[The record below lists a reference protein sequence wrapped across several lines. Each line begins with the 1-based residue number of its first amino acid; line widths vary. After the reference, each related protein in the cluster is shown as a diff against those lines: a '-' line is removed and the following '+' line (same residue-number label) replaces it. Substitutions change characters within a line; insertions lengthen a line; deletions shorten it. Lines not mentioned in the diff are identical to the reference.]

1 LNPKEEFKVES
12 NDMKTKDTT
21 LGWVWKI
28 RSAKEGLVAI
38 YNPEE
43 DFDSR
48 DQVKEGN
55 TIIIRTV
62 DRYDQ
67 YMNDTEA
74 EKLATKGI
82 KSENSDFIN

>member
-74 EKLATKGI
+74 EKLATKRI

>member
-1 LNPKEEFKVES
+1 MNPKEEFKVES

-67 YMNDTEA
+67 YMNDPEA
-74 EKLATKGI
+74 EKLANKGI